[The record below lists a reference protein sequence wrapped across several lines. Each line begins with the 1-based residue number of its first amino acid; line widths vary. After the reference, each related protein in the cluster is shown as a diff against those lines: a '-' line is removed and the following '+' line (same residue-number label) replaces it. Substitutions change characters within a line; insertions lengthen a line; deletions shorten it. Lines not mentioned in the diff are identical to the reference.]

1 MIFLISCTLSRI
13 FVFFDEFYWKR
24 YFFVQNFVLNK
35 QNHKMSSKKID
46 FLLPAEVAAGATS
59 GVLLGD
65 FNNWDSNNAVALKQQ
80 KDGSLKASL
89 SLQSGSYE
97 YRYLLN
103 DGRWVNDTQA
113 AKYSYISQ
121 FEIENCVIDVV
132 ADTVKEISP
141 KNVKVKAVAETAA
154 ITSEADDL
162 VKIEGIGKK
171 IAELIV
177 AEGITTFDKLSKTSV
192 KTLQAILDKAGKR
205 FNIHNPET
213 WPKQAELAAA
223 GEWRK
228 LQKLQDELN
237 AGKAK

>member
-1 MIFLISCTLSRI
+1 
-13 FVFFDEFYWKR
+13 
-24 YFFVQNFVLNK
+24 
-35 QNHKMSSKKID
+35 MSSKKID

-59 GVLLGD
+59 GILLGD
-65 FNNWDSNNAVALKQQ
+65 FNNWDSESGVALKPQ
-80 KDGSLKASL
+80 KDGSLKASV

-121 FEIENCVIDVV
+121 FEIENCVIEVT
-132 ADTVKEISP
+132 ADIAKEAP
-141 KNVKVKAVAETAA
+141 KTTAPKAVKAKVVAET
-154 ITSEADDL
+154 IVETPSADDL

-177 AEGITTFDKLSKTSV
+177 AEGITTFAALAKTSL

-213 WPKQAELAAA
+213 WPKQAKLAAA
-223 GEWRK
+223 GEWEK
-228 LQKLQDELN
+228 LQKLQDQLN
-237 AGKAK
+237 SGKIK

>member
-1 MIFLISCTLSRI
+1 
-13 FVFFDEFYWKR
+13 
-24 YFFVQNFVLNK
+24 
-35 QNHKMSSKKID
+35 MSSKKID

-65 FNNWDSNNAVALKQQ
+65 FNNWDSNNGVALKQQ

-121 FEIENCVIDVV
+121 FEIENCVIEVT
-132 ADTVKEISP
+132 ADIAIETP
-141 KNVKVKAVAETAA
+141 KTTAPKAIKVKAVAEIIIEAPK
-154 ITSEADDL
+154 ADDL

-177 AEGITTFDKLSKTSV
+177 AEGITTFEVLAKTSV

-213 WPKQAELAAA
+213 WPKQAKLAAA
-223 GEWRK
+223 GEWEK
-228 LQKLQDELN
+228 LQKLQDQLN
-237 AGKAK
+237 AGKTK